1 MDNTPDIVQR
11 ITQHIQSFQRSKVQ
25 LGEPREVVMPA
36 ARAGDLIKHKSFWGA
51 LAGAIVGAMVNS
63 APYLL
68 CGLLGPFG
76 VAARAALT
84 IGCLTNNDPTPSWA
98 DKAAKATEEFVNE
111 IFDSPDG
118 EIILGNSNVLVNGKP
133 IATALIPDSITCDS
147 HALQMIAEGS
157 ENVFVAGKNVARKG
171 DKTTCGAVIQNG
183 SPNVFIGS
191 GKTQVTKVADEFS
204 FMQQAL
210 LVAIDMGF
218 PPSKKTMKNGL
229 GKIRLGID
237 DFSKGITGLKKTN
250 IPNTVS
256 EVIRKAEIKP
266 NKPFKLSKKHNTPE
280 LKKEFE
286 RQLKDQQDAIN
297 KMKVKDWLKNR
308 EEFERLHK
316 PPNDQY
322 ILNARKKYGQD
333 SKKARSDYRNKVQ
346 KEKYKEFRNKG
357 LTKDKANF
365 KVKEY
370 LKDQA
375 ALHNPDSIAGGKHTN
390 VTGLGNSK
398 INSSIGSQWKSRVG
412 DIEAQVKQQYGIPPK
427 TIENL
432 PDNAMM
438 NIKLL

>member
-133 IATALIPDSITCDS
+133 IATALIPDSSTCDS

-157 ENVFVAGKNVARKG
+157 ETVFVAGKNVARKG

-229 GKIRLGID
+229 GKIRLGVSHID
-237 DFSKGITGLKKTN
+237 DAMKDLSR
-250 IPNTVS
+250 
-256 EVIRKAEIKP
+256 IRKSRLSNAISDAMRKSKISSNP
-266 NKPFKLSKKHNTPE
+266 PFKLSSKHNTPE
-280 LKKEFE
+280 LKREFE
-286 RQLKDQQDAIN
+286 RQLKDQQSAIN
-297 KMKVKDWLKNR
+297 NMKVKDWLKNR
-308 EEFERLHK
+308 ENFKNRDKVSYDKKAKE
-316 PPNDQY
+316 
-322 ILNARKKYGQD
+322 ARNEYRKQAI
-333 SKKARSDYRNKVQ
+333 SKKFN
-346 KEKYKEFRNKG
+346 ENIIKG
-357 LTKDKANF
+357 MPEEQAKIKAI
-365 KVKEY
+365 KS
-370 LKDQA
+370 LKGQSV
-375 ALHNPDSIAGGKHTN
+375 LHNPDSIAGGKYDSIS
-390 VTGLGNSK
+390 GLGDK
-398 INSSIGSQWKSRVG
+398 RINSSIGSQWKKRVEG
-412 DIEAQVKQQYGIPPK
+412 IEQKVKQQYGIPPK
-427 TIENL
+427 GIDDL